1 MLVAI
6 FRFFYFKFGYVYP
19 LQCRIGKKQ
28 VLDTGNPTLFLGE
41 GVVSKSLSTLSSP
54 IVVKKGE
61 EVPYV
66 SYRLSLIS
74 LAP

>member
-1 MLVAI
+1 MLIAI
-6 FRFFYFKFGYVYP
+6 FHFSYFKFGYVYP

-28 VLDTGNPTLFLGE
+28 VLDAGNPTLFLGE
-41 GVVSKSLSTLSSP
+41 GVVSKSLSTLSFP

-61 EVPYV
+61 EVADV
-66 SYRLSLIS
+66 SYRLTLLS